1 MGIRSLIKNMIL
13 EELVYFLED
22 EMDLEEMLD
31 FLEDENDWRRR
42 RRYRRRWGRRWRRR
56 PTQKKHFQRLVKEAK
71 KAKAKAEGIVRAAKA
86 AIAKIVSETGL
97 STAQLDAK
105 LKEFKAMESYKLNVA
120 NLERETKHVENN
132 QKTID
137 KYASKC

>member
-1 MGIRSLIKNMIL
+1 MIL
-13 EELVYFLED
+13 EELFDFLED

-42 RRYRRRWGRRWRRR
+42 RRYRRRWGRRWRQN

-71 KAKAKAEGIVRAAKA
+71 KNKAKAEGIVRAAKRE
-86 AIAKIVSETGL
+86 IAKIVGETGL
-97 STAQLDAK
+97 STGELDLK
-105 LKEFKAMESYKLNVA
+105 LKEFKAMESYKINVR
-120 NLERETKHVENN
+120 NLEREIKNVENN